1 MTQLSIVF
9 QGPVFPSLQDNLR
22 RTRRVYPEAEIIVST
37 WHASAE
43 EDARLRDWLAVSG
56 IRLVLSDDPG
66 PLTGHDASGEWS
78 TNINRMLL
86 SSRAGLAAATHPLAV
101 KLRTDSWLS
110 DRTLSVL
117 LEQVLSD
124 EQMPAR
130 DPDYC
135 VFHSRV
141 MTATWF
147 ARDARGSLPL
157 LFHPGDIMLAGRTED
172 VALFFN
178 APPAGAS
185 LFRPAIAAG
194 LWSAWQYV
202 PEQWLW
208 VNAIH
213 QATNKDVFAGN
224 FHHTPGLVESSER
237 YFLANFVP
245 YSPRKLGLHWPK
257 YWRRYPLR
265 GLFSLYTH
273 TRWRRLDAR
282 LQGRSICTP
291 WALASGLLTLIWRT
305 GYRLRARLLRHP
317 RLRAIARNL
326 FTSHR

>member
-66 PLTGHDASGEWS
+66 PLTGRDASGEWS

-130 DPDYC
+130 DPDYR

-213 QATNKDVFAGN
+213 QATNRDVFAGN
-224 FHHTPGLVESSER
+224 FHHTPGLWRALNAISWQTLFPTVPVSWGCTGQNTGAVIR
-237 YFLANFVP
+237 YAG
-245 YSPRKLGLHWPK
+245 YSV
-257 YWRRYPLR
+257 
-265 GLFSLYTH
+265 SIH
-273 TRWRRLDAR
+273 TPAGAVWM
-282 LQGRSICTP
+282 P
-291 WALASGLLTLIWRT
+291 
-305 GYRLRARLLRHP
+305 GYRGAPFVLPGPWPADC
-317 RLRAIARNL
+317 
-326 FTSHR
+326 